1 MSFSIV
7 IPPFNRDNRGNKLD
21 SFAVRTL
28 KGKPGAAL
36 VLCGPGEVFEQI
48 RSVAD
53 ETCVTKSPTEK
64 GKEKWTHALYFE
76 RGVPQSILDLCEDLQ
91 RWLSIPSSP
100 SIDFSLSLDWYKQ
113 PNDDGD
119 LIHTAAGTLIYH
131 TKYATNPDWSS
142 SKRARRDLLTAM
154 AEVIAGHPS
163 STRPRLRR
171 LRLGARATDGSF
183 GELLGRD
190 VAKRAGLPPV
200 PMQGPA
206 RPPQKQEAAR
216 QARRLRAQRS
226 GRWADSAGR
235 RRLPHGPH
243 TRIGCSC
250 CSPCGSHRGT
260 RAHSGED
267 AEEMRLYG

>member
-36 VLCGPGEVFEQI
+36 VLCGPCEVFEQI

-53 ETCVTKSPTEK
+53 GTCVVKSLTEK

-76 RGVPQSILDLCEDLQ
+76 QGVPQSILNLCEDLQ
-91 RWLSIPSSP
+91 RWLSVPSST
-100 SIDFSLSLDWYKQ
+100 SIDFSLSLDWYKR
-113 PNDDGD
+113 PDDNGD
-119 LIHTAAGTLIYH
+119 LVHTASGTLIYH

-154 AEVIAGHPS
+154 AEVIAGHPLFNEAS
-163 STRPRLRR
+163 AVTTPPGSK
-171 LRLGARATDGSF
+171 GDGRSF

-190 VAKRAGLPPV
+190 VAKRAGLPFV
-200 PMQGPA
+200 PMHGPA

-216 QARRLRAQRS
+216 QARDDFELSAVVNGPIVLVDDVFHTGLTLESAARAARRAGATAVLALTAARTLRK
-226 GRWADSAGR
+226 
-235 RRLPHGPH
+235 
-243 TRIGCSC
+243 
-250 CSPCGSHRGT
+250 
-260 RAHSGED
+260 
-267 AEEMRLYG
+267 